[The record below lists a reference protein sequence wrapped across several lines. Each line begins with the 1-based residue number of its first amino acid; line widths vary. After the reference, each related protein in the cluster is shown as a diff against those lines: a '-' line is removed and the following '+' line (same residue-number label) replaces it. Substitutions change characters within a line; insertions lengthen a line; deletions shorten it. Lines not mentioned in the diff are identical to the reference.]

1 MDNKMAEVNNF
12 LQIET
17 EIVQVLKNIFD
28 PEIPVN
34 IYDLG
39 LIYAIDVDDDNKV
52 EITMT
57 LTAPN
62 CPVADSLLAEVQEKV
77 NAVEGVT
84 EAKVN
89 LTFEPPWDESN
100 LSDEA
105 KLDLGL
111 M

>member
-1 MDNKMAEVNNF
+1 MKGQKEI
-12 LQIET
+12 IE
-17 EIVQVLKNIFD
+17 EQVINALKHVFD

-77 NAVEGVT
+77 KAVEGVS

-89 LTFEPPWDESN
+89 LTFDPPWDESN